1 MQVDDAEGTRELQA
15 QHILLATGSAPVELP
30 DLPFDGKR
38 IISSTE
44 ALTLER
50 VPDRMV
56 VIGAGAIGLEM
67 GSVWSRLGAEVL
79 VVEFMEHILPGMDTE
94 MAGQM
99 QRLLKRQGMNF
110 RLKTG
115 AKGFAVKKR
124 PCNFNSN
131 QRAMRTQLNAMSF

>member
-1 MQVDDAEGTRELQA
+1 MFKARSVTPYAGTGSLLGDGRVLVDDAEGTRVLLA
-15 QHILLATGSAPVELP
+15 QQILLATGRATVELP

-110 RLKTG
+110 RSRLG
-115 AKGFAVKKR
+115 
-124 PCNFNSN
+124 
-131 QRAMRTQLNAMSF
+131 